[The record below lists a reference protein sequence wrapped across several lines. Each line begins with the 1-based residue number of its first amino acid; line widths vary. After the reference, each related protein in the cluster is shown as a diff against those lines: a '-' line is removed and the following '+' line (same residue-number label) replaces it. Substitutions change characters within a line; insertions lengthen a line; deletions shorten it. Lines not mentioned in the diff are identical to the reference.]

1 MVFEER
7 VKFYCEWQFLHL
19 EFQIQISS
27 LIEKVKPKG

>member
-1 MVFEER
+1 MVFEEW
-7 VKFYCEWQFLHL
+7 VKFYFEWQYLHF